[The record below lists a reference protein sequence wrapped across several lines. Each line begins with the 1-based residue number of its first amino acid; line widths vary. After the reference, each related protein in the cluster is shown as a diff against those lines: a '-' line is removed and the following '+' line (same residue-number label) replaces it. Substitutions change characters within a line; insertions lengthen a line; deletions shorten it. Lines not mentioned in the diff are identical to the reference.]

1 MTLMEAINHL
11 DAVKP
16 NSYGQREKITWL
28 SNLDGLIKKEIID
41 THEHNVELIENKSTG
56 KVDLVAFDMVIDSF
70 SINEKGEYVSNK
82 GTTYENKQ
90 AVIAYGKGVKYPYS
104 EYTEADLTKKLI
116 ASAPYD
122 DIYIKWLEAKIDYAN
137 GEYQKYNNSALAFN
151 EAYQRFARAYHRE
164 HRPINTAKT
173 TNF

>member
-28 SNLDGLIKKEIID
+28 SNLDGLIKKEIIE
-41 THEHNVELIENKSTG
+41 THEGGEEVT
-56 KVDLVAFDMVIDSF
+56 F
-70 SINEKGEYVSNK
+70 SG
-82 GTTYENKQ
+82 G
-90 AVIAYGKGVKYPYS
+90 
-104 EYTEADLTKKLI
+104 YTEADLMKNLI
-116 ASAPYD
+116 ARAPYD

-151 EAYQRFARAYHRE
+151 EAYQRFARAYHRK

>member
-16 NSYGQREKITWL
+16 NSYGQREKIKWL
-28 SNLDGLIKKEIID
+28 SNLDGLIKKEIIE
-41 THEHNVELIENKSTG
+41 THEGGENVIFG
-56 KVDLVAFDMVIDSF
+56 
-70 SINEKGEYVSNK
+70 G
-82 GTTYENKQ
+82 
-90 AVIAYGKGVKYPYS
+90 
-104 EYTEADLTKKLI
+104 YTEADLMKSLI
-116 ASAPYD
+116 APAPYD

-151 EAYQRFARAYHRE
+151 EGYQRFARAYHRE
-164 HRPINTAKT
+164 HRPKNTAEF

>member
-28 SNLDGLIKKEIID
+28 SNLDGLIKKEIIE
-41 THEHNVELIENKSTG
+41 THEGGENVIFG
-56 KVDLVAFDMVIDSF
+56 
-70 SINEKGEYVSNK
+70 G
-82 GTTYENKQ
+82 
-90 AVIAYGKGVKYPYS
+90 
-104 EYTEADLTKKLI
+104 YTEADLMKNLI
-116 ASAPYD
+116 ARAPYD

-151 EAYQRFARAYHRE
+151 EGYQRFARAYHRE

>member
-16 NSYGQREKITWL
+16 NSYGQREKIKWL

-41 THEHNVELIENKSTG
+41 THEDGE
-56 KVDLVAFDMVIDSF
+56 KVIF
-70 SINEKGEYVSNK
+70 G
-82 GTTYENKQ
+82 G
-90 AVIAYGKGVKYPYS
+90 
-104 EYTEADLTKKLI
+104 YTEADLMKNLI
-116 ASAPYD
+116 APAPYD

-151 EAYQRFARAYHRE
+151 EGYQRFARAYHRE
-164 HRPINTAKT
+164 HRPKNTAEF

>member
-16 NSYGQREKITWL
+16 NSYGQREKIKWL
-28 SNLDGLIKKEIID
+28 SNLDGLIKKEIIE
-41 THEHNVELIENKSTG
+41 THEHDVELIENKSTG

-70 SINEKGEYVSNK
+70 SINEKGEYVSKK
-82 GTTYENKQ
+82 GTTYANKQ

-122 DIYIKWLEAKIDYAN
+122 DIYIKWLEAKIDFAN

-151 EAYQRFARAYHRE
+151 EGYQRFARFYHRE
-164 HRPINTAKT
+164 HRPKNTAEF

>member
-41 THEHNVELIENKSTG
+41 THEDGE
-56 KVDLVAFDMVIDSF
+56 KVIF
-70 SINEKGEYVSNK
+70 G
-82 GTTYENKQ
+82 G
-90 AVIAYGKGVKYPYS
+90 
-104 EYTEADLTKKLI
+104 YTEADLTKTLI
-116 ASAPYD
+116 VPAPYD
-122 DIYIKWLEAKIDYAN
+122 DIYIKWLEAKIDFAN
-137 GEYQKYNNSALAFN
+137 GEYLKYNNSALAFN
-151 EAYQRFARAYHRE
+151 EEYQRFARCYHRE
-164 HRPINTAKT
+164 HRPINTAKF

>member
-28 SNLDGLIKKEIID
+28 SNLDGLIKKEIIE
-41 THEHNVELIENKSTG
+41 THEGGENVIFG
-56 KVDLVAFDMVIDSF
+56 
-70 SINEKGEYVSNK
+70 G
-82 GTTYENKQ
+82 
-90 AVIAYGKGVKYPYS
+90 
-104 EYTEADLTKKLI
+104 YTEADLMKSLI
-116 ASAPYD
+116 APAPYD
-122 DIYIKWLEAKIDYAN
+122 DIYIKWLEAKIYYAN

-151 EAYQRFARAYHRE
+151 EGYQRFARAYHRE

>member
-28 SNLDGLIKKEIID
+28 SNLDGLIKKEIIE
-41 THEHNVELIENKSTG
+41 THEGGENVIFG
-56 KVDLVAFDMVIDSF
+56 
-70 SINEKGEYVSNK
+70 G
-82 GTTYENKQ
+82 
-90 AVIAYGKGVKYPYS
+90 
-104 EYTEADLTKKLI
+104 YTEADLMKSLI
-116 ASAPYD
+116 APAPYD

-151 EAYQRFARAYHRE
+151 EGYQRFARAYHRE